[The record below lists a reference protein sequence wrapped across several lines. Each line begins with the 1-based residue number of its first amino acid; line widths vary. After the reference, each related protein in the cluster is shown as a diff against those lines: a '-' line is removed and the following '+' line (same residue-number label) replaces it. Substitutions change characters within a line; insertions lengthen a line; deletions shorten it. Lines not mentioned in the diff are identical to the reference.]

1 MDKLQELTEKLYNEG
16 LSKGKQEGEAIL
28 AKANADA
35 QEIIAAARKEA
46 DAILDKASKEAESY
60 RVKVEGDVKM
70 ASVQAIQTARAAV
83 ENLIVA
89 SVAGKEVEKV
99 LSDQQFIKEV
109 ITAVA
114 KSFSVQEQKD
124 LALVL
129 PEKLQKDLEPFVKA
143 ELKNTVGTG
152 VEAHFSK
159 KIAAGFKIGPADG
172 SYLISLTDESFR
184 ELISEYLRP
193 QTRKILFG
201 E

>member
-46 DAILDKASKEAESY
+46 DAILDKARKDAESY

-114 KSFSVQEQKD
+114 KVLQRPGTERPCPGTPREASEGPGAFCQGRAQEDCRNRRGGTLQQKD
-124 LALVL
+124 CSRVQDW
-129 PEKLQKDLEPFVKA
+129 P
-143 ELKNTVGTG
+143 
-152 VEAHFSK
+152 
-159 KIAAGFKIGPADG
+159 
-172 SYLISLTDESFR
+172 R
-184 ELISEYLRP
+184 
-193 QTRKILFG
+193 
-201 E
+201 